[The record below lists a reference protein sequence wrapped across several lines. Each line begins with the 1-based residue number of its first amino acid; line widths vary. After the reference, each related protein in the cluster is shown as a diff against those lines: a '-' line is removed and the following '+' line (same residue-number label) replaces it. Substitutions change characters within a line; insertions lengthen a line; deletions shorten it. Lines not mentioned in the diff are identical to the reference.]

1 MSDII
6 LPPRSVVVDDNEEK
20 QFRTAL
26 SLPRYI
32 KLTTEASQRGG
43 MTVYQL
49 ARLILS
55 LYIDKQLLP
64 VKDLPTDIQKLIK
77 EHYSSL

>member
-1 MSDII
+1 MSEII
-6 LPPRSVVVDDNEEK
+6 LPPRSGVVDDSEEK

-32 KLTTEASQRGG
+32 SLTTEASQRGG

-55 LYIDKQLLP
+55 LYVDKQLLP
-64 VKDLPTDIQKLIK
+64 VKDLPEKLQNDIKVYFK
-77 EHYSSL
+77 SL